1 MRIVID
7 ALCAEYGGIR
17 TYVEHLLG
25 GWSALYPEDEVH
37 VVLRS
42 GSTLATPGLHRHEI
56 DVRSPDTLY
65 RPLAQATAMH
75 RLTRRI
81 KPDVMLA
88 TAPTTDIRHPVAPL
102 AVVILDL
109 RAEILP
115 HQFSRGRRALRFLSY
130 GRSYQLASGFLAISQ
145 RSLDDLHRLH
155 PKTRGRLGAVAHL
168 GADHALTWPAP
179 TRSGPAVA
187 FAHHT
192 NKNPELLIAAWAA
205 LVERRATIPDLT
217 FLGVS
222 AALRP
227 GLEAQIAGH
236 GLQDRITLARFLPDE
251 EFHRVFTQASLVAF
265 PSDFEGFGL
274 PIVEGMVLGKPVVIG
289 PDPGCLEVAGGHAA
303 VMKDWTSDA
312 LAHAVESALAQ
323 SPDQRE
329 QAMTWAATF
338 TWSRTIVT
346 IHDALARLARQ
357 LDGPTPTQDGSSA
370 R

>member
-37 VVLRS
+37 VVLRA
-42 GSTLATPGLHRHEI
+42 GSTLATPSLQRHELEI
-56 DVRSPDTLY
+56 RNPDTLH
-65 RPLAQATAMH
+65 RPFAQATTMH
-75 RLTRRI
+75 ELTRRI
-81 KPDVMLA
+81 GPDVILA
-88 TAPTTDIRHPVAPL
+88 TAPTTDVRRPVAPL

-115 HQFSRGRRALRFLSY
+115 HQFSRGRRALRAISY

-155 PKTRGRLGAVAHL
+155 PRTRGRLGAVAHL
-168 GADHALTWPAP
+168 GADHAGTWPSP

-192 NKNPELLIAAWAA
+192 NKNPALLIDAWAT
-205 LVERRATIPDLT
+205 LVERGTEVPPLT

-222 AALRP
+222 SALRP
-227 GLEAQIAGH
+227 TLESRIASRGM
-236 GLQDRITLARFLPDE
+236 GDRVTLSRFLPDD
-251 EFHRVFTQASLVAF
+251 EFHRVFAQAALVAF

-274 PIVEGMVLGKPVVIG
+274 PIVEGMALGKPVVIG
-289 PDPGCLEVAGGHAA
+289 PDPGCLEVAGGHAT

-312 LAHAVESALAQ
+312 LANAIEAALAQ
-323 SPDQRE
+323 SPDDTER
-329 QAMTWAATF
+329 AMRWADTF

-346 IHDALARLARQ
+346 TRDALAELARNPH
-357 LDGPTPTQDGSSA
+357 GSTRTQDGNGA